1 MLNTLQHTIQVMSD
15 LYQEAPGRGINKSRQ
30 DKKCFPF
37 ILIENGYLSQI
48 KSTDKLE

>member
-30 DKKCFPF
+30 DKKWFPIHSHRKWQPF
-37 ILIENGYLSQI
+37 
-48 KSTDKLE
+48 TDQKYR